1 MRKIMIV
8 EDEILVRVGLK
19 SFLNWEEY
27 GYIICDEAADGR
39 EALKKIE
46 KEQPDIVLTDL
57 KMDGMDGFELIR
69 ICREQ
74 WPDIHFIVLSSY
86 NDFDNVREA
95 MKLGADDY
103 IFKLA
108 SSPEKLLKTL
118 NEVSEKMEAIKKRSK
133 KEANERMN
141 TFVSKNV
148 SNLKRS
154 FISDAIKGNVVNTRE
169 YIEEFSKILKLNV
182 TFDKPYTLL
191 YVSIDDYENIKA
203 GQGSEGI
210 LKSSV
215 EDIIYKA
222 VDESMAADVF
232 NYTNGDFIVVLQ
244 TVENNYSTADL
255 KRLFEHIA
263 LYIKRYAG
271 AGISGY
277 VGENCC
283 GIEDLQ
289 EIAGNMRRRM
299 YGRLPCDYGKL
310 NFYTDN
316 MREEIA
322 YIEKY
327 IYDHLDR
334 ELTVSNIASV
344 VNMSES
350 YFSHVFKKEAG
361 QSFTNYVNFAR
372 INKAKDLLK
381 NSDLKINEIAAMVG
395 LENANYFSTLFK
407 KLTGKSP
414 NQYRGISDR

>member
-210 LKSSV
+210 LS
-215 EDIIYKA
+215 
-222 VDESMAADVF
+222 
-232 NYTNGDFIVVLQ
+232 
-244 TVENNYSTADL
+244 
-255 KRLFEHIA
+255 LF
-263 LYIKRYAG
+263 
-271 AGISGY
+271 S
-277 VGENCC
+277 
-283 GIEDLQ
+283 
-289 EIAGNMRRRM
+289 RR
-299 YGRLPCDYGKL
+299 
-310 NFYTDN
+310 
-316 MREEIA
+316 
-322 YIEKY
+322 
-327 IYDHLDR
+327 
-334 ELTVSNIASV
+334 
-344 VNMSES
+344 
-350 YFSHVFKKEAG
+350 
-361 QSFTNYVNFAR
+361 
-372 INKAKDLLK
+372 
-381 NSDLKINEIAAMVG
+381 LKIII
-395 LENANYFSTLFK
+395 L
-407 KLTGKSP
+407 
-414 NQYRGISDR
+414 QQI

>member
-1 MRKIMIV
+1 MKKIMIV

-19 SFLNWEEY
+19 SFLNWEEH
-27 GYIICDEAADGR
+27 GYSIFEEASDGR
-39 EALKKIE
+39 EALEKIE

-57 KMDGMDGFELIR
+57 KMSGMDGFELIR
-69 ICREQ
+69 TCRQ
-74 WPDIHFIVLSSY
+74 SWPDIHFIVLSSY

-118 NEVSEKMEAIKKRSK
+118 DEVSEKIDAIKKQSK
-133 KEANERMN
+133 GEEHRRVD

-154 FISDAIKGNVVNTRE
+154 FISDAIKGNVVNAKE
-169 YIEEFSKILKLNV
+169 YIEEFSKILNLNV
-182 TFDKPYTLL
+182 DFNKPFTLL
-191 YVSIDDYENIKA
+191 YISIDDYERIKES
-203 GQGSEGI
+203 QGAEGVF
-210 LKSSV
+210 KSSV

-222 VDESMAADVF
+222 NDEALAADVF
-232 NYTNGDFIVVLQ
+232 NYTNGDFLVVLQ
-244 TVENNYSTADL
+244 QQEPDSFAADL
-255 KRLFEHIA
+255 RALFDHIA

-277 VGENCC
+277 VSEDCC
-283 GIEDLQ
+283 GMEELRVIV
-289 EIAGNMRRRM
+289 GNMRRRM

-316 MREEIA
+316 MREEIT

-327 IYDHLDR
+327 IGDHLDG
-334 ELTVSNIASV
+334 ELTVATVAQV

-350 YFSHVFKKEAG
+350 YFSHVFKKESG
-361 QSFTNYVNFAR
+361 QSFTNYVNHVR
-372 INKAKDLLK
+372 MNKAKELLK

-407 KLTGKSP
+407 KITGKSP
-414 NQYRGISDR
+414 NQYRGVSDR